1 MIETIALVVTSTVT
15 IANILANLTGQA
27 VQHRQVE
34 RVRVQL
40 HKLVSVLAINLKK
53 DLIRCHFHPAAM
65 QYLLTKCTLR

>member
-15 IANILANLTGQA
+15 IASILANMTGKQSNIDK
-27 VQHRQVE
+27 VE

-53 DLIRCHFHPAAM
+53 D
-65 QYLLTKCTLR
+65 